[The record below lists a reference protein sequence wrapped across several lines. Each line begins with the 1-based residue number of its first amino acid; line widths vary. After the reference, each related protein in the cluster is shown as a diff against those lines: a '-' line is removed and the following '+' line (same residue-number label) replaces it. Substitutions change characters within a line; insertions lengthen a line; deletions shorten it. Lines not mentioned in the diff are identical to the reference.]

1 MQGSR
6 NKNKTFLKD
15 INGIQYFLHS
25 LGTCLPKLIRTWSY
39 MLDSGSGGEEGMFT
53 RGWRRICRRRKSPE
67 RRARRRAAA
76 RRTTAEAG
84 PTR

>member
-1 MQGSR
+1 
-6 NKNKTFLKD
+6 
-15 INGIQYFLHS
+15 
-25 LGTCLPKLIRTWSY
+25 